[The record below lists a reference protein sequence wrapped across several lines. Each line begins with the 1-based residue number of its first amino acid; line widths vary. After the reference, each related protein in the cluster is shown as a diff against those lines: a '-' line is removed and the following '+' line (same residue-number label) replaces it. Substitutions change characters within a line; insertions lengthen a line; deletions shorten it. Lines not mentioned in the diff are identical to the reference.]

1 MRYQEL
7 PKNDNY
13 LKWREISILY
23 LPPPGES
30 SLPKETELSAI
41 HRIISKHISIVIGA
55 GDWCRPERSHI
66 AGSSLE
72 LGLVALL
79 GLVLG
84 TGTPFAG
91 GENGALL
98 CVGEGLPE
106 ACGSSS

>member
-1 MRYQEL
+1 MTTI
-7 PKNDNY
+7 
-13 LKWREISILY
+13 WEISILY
-23 LPPPGES
+23 LPPPWES

-55 GDWCRPERSHI
+55 GDWFRPERSHT

-72 LGLVALL
+72 LGLVTLL

-84 TGTPFAG
+84 STLSAG
-91 GENGALL
+91 GEDGSPLY
-98 CVGEGLPE
+98 VGEGLPE